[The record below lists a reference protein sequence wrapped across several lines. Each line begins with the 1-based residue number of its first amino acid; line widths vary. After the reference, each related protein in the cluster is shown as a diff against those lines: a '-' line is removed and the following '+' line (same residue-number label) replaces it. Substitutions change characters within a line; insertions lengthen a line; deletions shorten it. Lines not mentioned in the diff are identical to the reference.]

1 MTESAQLEPAELA
14 LRLGDL
20 LVRTGVVTPEALED
34 AVALSE
40 KMHIPLERTL
50 GMNGHLNADGVQ
62 AAITLQNMLDS
73 QQISLDSAVK
83 VLELVAFQSMEFNTA
98 LRKLAPGV
106 EKAQGKL
113 TSKLGEIMRQAGVV
127 NPRHLDEGLRQS
139 LNTGLPLGLVLIG
152 MGAIS
157 NQNLHSTLLALRLI
171 RDQVLDRE
179 SAIQALRVA
188 RLQEISLK
196 QSLEDQKI
204 RTIKLQFGVGEL
216 FVLAGFMTEG
226 QLLSAQ
232 ELELV
237 EDKAIQQV
245 LLECGY
251 GTPLTIEATLRLL
264 DMIKKGTLFEDQAAS
279 ILKRIRHVKTHAE
292 MNEIFSNPGDYDVE
306 SLKTDLNDLLFM
318 TGLVSNEDIEAAK
331 PLAES
336 NKVPLV
342 QTLQQVGA
350 LDQATVSAMKE
361 CKAALDA
368 GIISS
373 EQAVIAVV
381 YANENKTSLTDTLKK
396 FGWAP
401 TVLMSE

>member
-1 MTESAQLEPAELA
+1 MSELEQLEPAELA
-14 LRLGDL
+14 LKLGDL
-20 LVRTGVVTPEALED
+20 LIRTGVVTAESLED

-40 KMHIPLERTL
+40 KMRISLDRTL
-50 GMNGHLNADGVQ
+50 GMNNHLTAEGVQ
-62 AAITLQNMLDS
+62 AAFNLQNMIDS
-73 QQISLDSAVK
+73 NQISLESAVK
-83 VLELVAFQSMEFNTA
+83 VLELVALQSMEFNTA

-113 TSKLGEIMRQAGVV
+113 TTKLGEIMREAGVV
-127 NPRHLDEGLRQS
+127 NPRNLDEGLRQS

-157 NQNLHSTLLALRLI
+157 NQNLHSTLMAQRLS
-171 RDQVLDRE
+171 RDGELTRE
-179 SAIQALRVA
+179 AAIQALRFA

-196 QSLEDQKI
+196 QSLEEQKI
-204 RTIKLQFGVGEL
+204 RNIKLQFGVGEL

-237 EDKAIQQV
+237 EDKKIEQV
-245 LLECGY
+245 LLDCGY
-251 GTPLTIEATLRLL
+251 ANPITLEAALRLL
-264 DMIKKGTLFEDQAAS
+264 DMIKKGTLFEDQAAN
-279 ILKRIRHVKTHAE
+279 IFKRIRHIRTHAE
-292 MNEIFSNPGDYDVE
+292 MNEVFSNLGDYDIE
-306 SLKTDLNDLLFM
+306 ALKTDINDLLFM
-318 TGLVSNEDIEAAK
+318 TGLVSDEDIEAAK
-331 PLAES
+331 PLSDS

-342 QTLQQVGA
+342 QTLQQVGV
-350 LDQATVSAMKE
+350 LDQPTVAAIKD
-361 CKAALDA
+361 CKDALDA

-381 YANENKTSLTDTLKK
+381 YANENKTTLTETLKR

-401 TVLMSE
+401 SVLMSE

>member
-1 MTESAQLEPAELA
+1 MSELDQLEPAELA
-14 LRLGDL
+14 LKLGDL
-20 LVRTGVVTPEALED
+20 LIRTGVVTAESLED

-40 KMHIPLERTL
+40 KMRISLDRTL
-50 GMNGHLNADGVQ
+50 GMNNHLTAEGVQ
-62 AAITLQNMLDS
+62 AAFNLQNMLEGN
-73 QQISLDSAVK
+73 QISLDSAVK
-83 VLELVAFQSMEFNTA
+83 VLELVALQSMDFNTA

-113 TSKLGEIMRQAGVV
+113 TTKLAEIMREAGVV
-127 NPRHLDEGLRQS
+127 NSRNLDEGLRQS

-157 NQNLHSTLLALRLI
+157 NQNLHSTLMAQRLS
-171 RDQVLDRE
+171 RDGELTRE
-179 SAIQALRVA
+179 AVIQALRFA

-237 EDKAIQQV
+237 EDKKIEQV
-245 LLECGY
+245 LQDCGY
-251 GTPLTIEATLRLL
+251 ANPITLEAALRLL
-264 DMIKKGTLFEDQAAS
+264 DMIKKGTLFEDQAAN
-279 ILKRIRHVKTHAE
+279 IFKRIRQITTYAE
-292 MNEIFSNPGDYDVE
+292 MNEVFSNLGDYDIE
-306 SLKTDLNDLLFM
+306 SLKTDITDLLLM
-318 TGLVSNEDIEAAK
+318 TGLVSDEDIEAAT
-331 PLAES
+331 PLSLS

-342 QTLQQVGA
+342 QTLQQVGL
-350 LDQATVSAMKE
+350 LDSPTVAAIKDCKE
-361 CKAALDA
+361 ALDA

-381 YANENKTSLTDTLKK
+381 YANENKTTLADTLKK

-401 TVLMSE
+401 SVLMSE

>member
-1 MTESAQLEPAELA
+1 MSELEQLEPAELA
-14 LRLGDL
+14 LKLGDL
-20 LVRTGVVTPEALED
+20 LIRTGIVTAESLED

-40 KMHIPLERTL
+40 KMRISLDRTL
-50 GMNGHLNADGVQ
+50 GMNNHLTAEGVQ
-62 AAITLQNMLDS
+62 AAFNLQNMIDNN
-73 QQISLDSAVK
+73 QISLESAVK
-83 VLELVAFQSMEFNTA
+83 VLELVALQSMEFNTA

-113 TSKLGEIMRQAGVV
+113 TTKLGEIMREAGVV
-127 NPRHLDEGLRQS
+127 NPRNLDEGLRQS

-157 NQNLHSTLLALRLI
+157 NQNLHSTLMAQRLS
-171 RDQVLDRE
+171 RDGELTRE
-179 SAIQALRVA
+179 AAIQALRFA

-196 QSLEDQKI
+196 QSLEEQKI
-204 RTIKLQFGVGEL
+204 RNIKLQFGVGEL

-237 EDKAIQQV
+237 EDKKIEQV
-245 LLECGY
+245 LLDCGY
-251 GTPLTIEATLRLL
+251 ANPITLEAALRLL
-264 DMIKKGTLFEDQAAS
+264 DMIKKGTLFEDQAAN
-279 ILKRIRHVKTHAE
+279 IFKRIRHIRTHAE
-292 MNEIFSNPGDYDVE
+292 MNEVFSNLGDYDIE
-306 SLKTDLNDLLFM
+306 ALKTDINDLLFM
-318 TGLVSNEDIEAAK
+318 TGLVSDEDIAAAK
-331 PLAES
+331 PLSDS

-342 QTLQQVGA
+342 QTLQQVGV
-350 LDQATVSAMKE
+350 LDQPTVAAIKD
-361 CKAALDA
+361 CKDALDA

-381 YANENKTSLTDTLKK
+381 YANENKTTLTETLKR

-401 TVLMSE
+401 SVLMSE

>member
-1 MTESAQLEPAELA
+1 MSESAQLEPAELA

-20 LVRTGVVTPEALED
+20 LVRAGVVTPEALED

-171 RDQVLDRE
+171 RDEVLDRE

-196 QSLEDQKI
+196 QALEDQKI

-237 EDKAIQQV
+237 EDRSIEQV
-245 LLECGY
+245 LVECGY

-279 ILKRIRHVKTHAE
+279 ILKRIRNVNTHAE

-318 TGLVSNEDIEAAK
+318 TGLVSDEDIEAAK

-350 LDQATVSAMKE
+350 LDQAAVTAMKD
-361 CKAALDA
+361 CKEALDA

-381 YANENKTSLTDTLKK
+381 YANENKTSFTDTLKK

>member
-1 MTESAQLEPAELA
+1 MSELEKLEPAELA
-14 LRLGDL
+14 LKLGDL
-20 LVRTGVVTPEALED
+20 LIRTGVVTAESLED

-40 KMHIPLERTL
+40 KMRISLDRTL
-50 GMNGHLNADGVQ
+50 GMNNHLTAEGVQ
-62 AAITLQNMLDS
+62 AAFNLQNMIDNH
-73 QQISLDSAVK
+73 QISLESAVK
-83 VLELVAFQSMEFNTA
+83 VLELVALQSMEFNTA

-113 TSKLGEIMRQAGVV
+113 TTKLGEIMREAGVV
-127 NPRHLDEGLRQS
+127 NPRNLDEGLRQS

-157 NQNLHSTLLALRLI
+157 NQNLHSTLMAHRLV
-171 RDQVLDRE
+171 RDGELTRE
-179 SAIQALRVA
+179 AAIQALRVA

-196 QSLEDQKI
+196 QSLSDQKI

-237 EDKAIQQV
+237 EDKKIEQV
-245 LLECGY
+245 LQDCGY
-251 GTPLTIEATLRLL
+251 ANPITLDAALRLL
-264 DMIKKGTLFEDQAAS
+264 DMIKKGTLFEDQAAN
-279 ILKRIRHVKTHAE
+279 IFKRIRHIKTYAE
-292 MNEIFSNPGDYDVE
+292 MNEVFSNLGDYDIE
-306 SLKTDLNDLLFM
+306 SLKTDMTDLLFM
-318 TGLVSNEDIEAAK
+318 TGFVSDEDIEAAK
-331 PLAES
+331 PLSIS

-342 QTLQQVGA
+342 QTLQQVGVLDA
-350 LDQATVSAMKE
+350 LTVTAMKD
-361 CKAALDA
+361 CKDALDA

-381 YANENKTSLTDTLKK
+381 YANENKTTLTDTLKR

-401 TVLMSE
+401 SVLMSE

>member
-1 MTESAQLEPAELA
+1 MSELGQLEPAELA
-14 LRLGDL
+14 LKLGDL
-20 LVRTGVVTPEALED
+20 LIRTGVVTAESLED

-40 KMHIPLERTL
+40 KMRISLDRTL
-50 GMNGHLNADGVQ
+50 GMNNHLTAEGIQ
-62 AAITLQNMLDS
+62 AAFNLQNMIDNN
-73 QQISLDSAVK
+73 QISLDSAVK
-83 VLELVAFQSMEFNTA
+83 VLELVALQSMEFNTA

-113 TSKLGEIMRQAGVV
+113 TTKLGEIMREAGVV
-127 NPRHLDEGLRQS
+127 SPRNLDEGLRQS

-157 NQNLHSTLLALRLI
+157 NQNLHSTLMAQRLS
-171 RDQVLDRE
+171 RDGEVSRE
-179 SAIQALRVA
+179 AAIQALRFA

-237 EDKAIQQV
+237 EDKKIEQV
-245 LLECGY
+245 LQDCGY
-251 GTPLTIEATLRLL
+251 ANPITLEAALRLL
-264 DMIKKGTLFEDQAAS
+264 DMIKKGTLFEDQAAN
-279 ILKRIRHVKTHAE
+279 IFKRIRHIKTYAE
-292 MNEIFSNPGDYDVE
+292 MNEVFSNLGDYDIE
-306 SLKTDLNDLLFM
+306 SLKTDITDLLFM
-318 TGLVSNEDIEAAK
+318 TGLVSDEEIETAK
-331 PLAES
+331 PLSLA

-342 QTLQQVGA
+342 QTLQQVGV
-350 LDQATVSAMKE
+350 LDAPTVAAIKDCKE
-361 CKAALDA
+361 ALDA

-381 YANENKTSLTDTLKK
+381 YANENKTTLTDTLKR

-401 TVLMSE
+401 SVLMSE

>member
-1 MTESAQLEPAELA
+1 MSEPASTDPAELA

-20 LVRTGVVTPEALED
+20 LVRTGVVSPEALED
-34 AVALSE
+34 AVALCE
-40 KMHIPLERTL
+40 KMRVPLERTL
-50 GMNGHLNADGVQ
+50 GMNGHLNAEGVQ
-62 AAITLQNMLDS
+62 AALTLQDMLDNK
-73 QQISLDSAVK
+73 QISLDSAVK

-113 TSKLGEIMRQAGVV
+113 THKLGEVMRQAGVV
-127 NPRHLDEGLRQS
+127 NPRHLDEAMRQS
-139 LNTGLPLGLVLIG
+139 LNTGLPLGMVLLG

-157 NQNLHSTLLALRLI
+157 NQNLHSTLMSLRLI
-171 RDQVLDRE
+171 RDGILDRE

-196 QSLEDQKI
+196 QSLEEQKI
-204 RTIKLQFGVGEL
+204 RSVKLQFGVGEL

-237 EDKAIQQV
+237 EDKSIQQV

-251 GTPLTIEATLRLL
+251 GTPITLEAALRLL
-264 DMIKKGTLFEDQAAS
+264 DMIKKGTLFEDQGAN
-279 ILKRIRHVKTHAE
+279 IFKRIRHVSTHAE
-292 MNEIFSNPGDYDVE
+292 MNEIFSNLGDYDVE
-306 SLKTDLNDLLFM
+306 SLKTELNDLLFM
-318 TGLVSNEDIEAAK
+318 SGLVSDEDIAAAQ
-331 PLAES
+331 PLSES
-336 NKVPLV
+336 NNVPLM
-342 QTLQQVGA
+342 QTLQQVGV
-350 LDQATVSAMKE
+350 LDQPTVTAIKD
-361 CKAALDA
+361 CKNALDA

-381 YANENKTSLTDTLKK
+381 YANENKTTLAETLKK

>member
-1 MTESAQLEPAELA
+1 MSELEQLEPAELA
-14 LRLGDL
+14 LKLGDL
-20 LVRTGVVTPEALED
+20 LIRTGIVTAEALED

-40 KMHIPLERTL
+40 KMRISLDRTL
-50 GMNGHLNADGVQ
+50 GMNNHLTAEGVQ
-62 AAITLQNMLDS
+62 AAFNLQNMIDS
-73 QQISLDSAVK
+73 NQISLESAVK
-83 VLELVAFQSMEFNTA
+83 VLELVALQSMEFNTA

-113 TSKLGEIMRQAGVV
+113 TTKLGEIMREAGVV
-127 NPRHLDEGLRQS
+127 NPRNLDEGLRQS

-157 NQNLHSTLLALRLI
+157 NQNLHSTLMAQRLS
-171 RDQVLDRE
+171 RDGELTRE
-179 SAIQALRVA
+179 AAIQALRFA

-196 QSLEDQKI
+196 QSLEEQKI
-204 RTIKLQFGVGEL
+204 RNIKLQFGVGEL

-237 EDKAIQQV
+237 EDKKIEQV
-245 LLECGY
+245 LLDCGY
-251 GTPLTIEATLRLL
+251 ANPITLEAALRLL
-264 DMIKKGTLFEDQAAS
+264 DMIKKGTLFEDQAAN
-279 ILKRIRHVKTHAE
+279 IFKRIRHIRTHAE
-292 MNEIFSNPGDYDVE
+292 MNEVFSNLGDYDIE
-306 SLKTDLNDLLFM
+306 ALKTDINDLLFM
-318 TGLVSNEDIEAAK
+318 TGLVSDEDIAAAK
-331 PLAES
+331 PLSES

-342 QTLQQVGA
+342 QTLQQVGV
-350 LDQATVSAMKE
+350 LDQPTVAAIKD
-361 CKAALDA
+361 CKDALDA

-381 YANENKTSLTDTLKK
+381 YANENKTTLTETLKR

-401 TVLMSE
+401 SVLMSE